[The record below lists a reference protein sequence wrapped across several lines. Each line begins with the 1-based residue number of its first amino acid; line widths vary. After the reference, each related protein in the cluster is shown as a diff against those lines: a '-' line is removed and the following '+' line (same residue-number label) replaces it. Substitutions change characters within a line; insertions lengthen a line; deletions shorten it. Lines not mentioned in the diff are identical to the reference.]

1 MYEKHILNFVYS
13 YFILK
18 TLANLIVMPSL
29 GSKKDADNLQTTH
42 AKDHYDEVKHN
53 RRIKGMISIF
63 LGIVLGIFIFIKGS
77 SILFSLFTGFF
88 SMNILYEAMW
98 QNRFIF
104 EEKIISTMDSENN
117 IDQDESRD
125 LQIYTQIYQ
134 KHRFAGNVIEVSSIT
149 LSLIFS
155 ILYTN

>member
-1 MYEKHILNFVYS
+1 MCEKHILNFVYS

-29 GSKKDADNLQTTH
+29 GSKKDAEQLKTTH
-42 AKDHYDEVKHN
+42 AKDHYNDVKHN
-53 RRIKGMISIF
+53 RRIKGMISI
-63 LGIVLGIFIFIKGS
+63 LLGIFIGIFVFVKGS
-77 SILFSLFTGFF
+77 NILFSLFTGFF

-104 EEKIISTMDSENN
+104 EEKIISTMDSV
-117 IDQDESRD
+117 DQNESRD

-155 ILYTN
+155 TLYTS

>member
-18 TLANLIVMPSL
+18 TLANLIIMPSL
-29 GSKKDADNLQTTH
+29 GTKKDAENLKTKH

-53 RRIKGMISIF
+53 RRIKGMISIL
-63 LGIVLGIFIFIKGS
+63 LGIVLGIFIFVKGRN
-77 SILFSLFTGFF
+77 ILFSLFVGFF

-98 QNRFIF
+98 QNKFIF
-104 EEKIISTMDSENN
+104 EEQIINTMDTINKKETK
-117 IDQDESRD
+117 D
-125 LQIYTQIYQ
+125 LQIYTKIYQ
-134 KHRFAGNVIEVSSIT
+134 KHRFAGNIIEVSSIA
-149 LSLIFS
+149 LSLLFS

>member
-1 MYEKHILNFVYS
+1 
-13 YFILK
+13 
-18 TLANLIVMPSL
+18 
-29 GSKKDADNLQTTH
+29 
-42 AKDHYDEVKHN
+42 
-53 RRIKGMISIF
+53 MISIF

-125 LQIYTQIYQ
+125 LQMVHQTHLRPIYQ
-134 KHRFAGNVIEVSSIT
+134 HRLDPNSGKILSSVPT
-149 LSLIFS
+149 SL
-155 ILYTN
+155 L